1 MIVNLNISDMFRSY
15 SSSHQRV
22 NGRIPSADVQ
32 LHQTNNHQYHQA
44 HGGHSALGGGG
55 RVHGLQLP
63 IPPPPPQYQTISKPS
78 LGLASGPIPGINKD
92 VAQVG
97 AVFSI
102 EVVQ

>member
-1 MIVNLNISDMFRSY
+1 MIIKIFVMFRSY

-22 NGRIPSADVQ
+22 NGRIPSGDVQ
-32 LHQTNNHQYHQA
+32 LGNSHQYHQA
-44 HGGHSALGGGG
+44 AHQTHAGHQGGHSALGGGG

-92 VAQVG
+92 VAQV
-97 AVFSI
+97 
-102 EVVQ
+102 